1 MKTKKKAVIVT
12 SIIISLIIISSVTIS
27 NPLLVDRA
35 FYRMGFQEQICFP
48 IIDKEFQS
56 NNVLN
61 IATAADFGINKNSIK
76 TLANIQSSDP
86 EIILLVGDLGQSTA
100 EKWIE
105 SSKIIGKENV
115 YIVLGDG
122 DLPRD
127 KQKLREYYDLNN
139 DYYSFDYE
147 NIHFLAVT
155 PADITLAE
163 RARGV
168 SQETIS
174 NDKMQLDFIR
184 TDLKHANDNPE
195 TDFTIVFTHLPMYS
209 SRTSGSFMDLRD
221 ELQPMFDLYGV
232 DLVISGHQHA
242 YERTYPVMFN
252 NAITDYEKCS
262 YNNPD
267 GQIYLTVGT
276 GGHSHAKSEQKQP
289 WSVIINHNDFGFLNI
304 KLVNNGKTLY
314 GEFTSN
320 TGKIMDAFQIN
331 LNSQQIKNL
340 EG

>member
-1 MKTKKKAVIVT
+1 MKTKKKAVIAT

-86 EIILLVGDLGQSTA
+86 EIILLAGDLGQSTA
-100 EKWIE
+100 ERWIE
-105 SSKIIGKENV
+105 YSKIIGKENV

-122 DLPRD
+122 DLPQE

-155 PADITLAE
+155 PADLTLAE

-195 TDFTIVFTHLPMYS
+195 TDFTIVFMHLPMYS
-209 SRTSGSFMDLRD
+209 SIQYPFMDLRD

-267 GQIYLTVGT
+267 GQIYLTVGM

-331 LNSQQIKNL
+331 LNSQQIQNP

>member
-1 MKTKKKAVIVT
+1 MKTKKKAVIAT

-86 EIILLVGDLGQSTA
+86 EIILLAGDLGQSTA
-100 EKWIE
+100 ERWIE

-122 DLPRD
+122 DLPQE

-155 PADITLAE
+155 PADLTLAE

-195 TDFTIVFTHLPMYS
+195 TDFTIVFMHLPMYS
-209 SRTSGSFMDLRD
+209 SIQYPFMDLRD

-267 GQIYLTVGT
+267 GQIYLTVGM

-289 WSVIINHNDFGFLNI
+289 WSVITNYNDFGFLNI

>member
-1 MKTKKKAVIVT
+1 MKTKKKAVIAT
-12 SIIISLIIISSVTIS
+12 SIIISLIIISSITIS

-86 EIILLVGDLGQSTA
+86 EIILLAGDLGQSTA
-100 EKWIE
+100 ERWIE
-105 SSKIIGKENV
+105 YSKIIGKENV

-122 DLPRD
+122 DLPQE

-155 PADITLAE
+155 PADLTLAE

-195 TDFTIVFTHLPMYS
+195 TDFTIVFMHLPMYS
-209 SRTSGSFMDLRD
+209 SIQYPFMDLRD

-304 KLVNNGKTLY
+304 KLINNGKTLY

-320 TGKIMDAFQIN
+320 AGKIMDAFQIN

>member
-1 MKTKKKAVIVT
+1 MKTKKKAVIAT
-12 SIIISLIIISSVTIS
+12 SIIISLIIISSITIS

-86 EIILLVGDLGQSTA
+86 EIILLAGDLGQSTA
-100 EKWIE
+100 ERWIE

-122 DLPRD
+122 DLPQE
-127 KQKLREYYDLNN
+127 KQKLREYYDLNK

-155 PADITLAE
+155 PADLTLAE

-195 TDFTIVFTHLPMYS
+195 TDFTIVFMHLPMYS
-209 SRTSGSFMDLRD
+209 SIQYPFMDLRD

-252 NAITDYEKCS
+252 NAITDYEKCT

-267 GQIYLTVGT
+267 GQIYLTVGM

>member
-1 MKTKKKAVIVT
+1 MKTKKKAVIAT
-12 SIIISLIIISSVTIS
+12 SIIISLIIISSITIS

-86 EIILLVGDLGQSTA
+86 EIILLAGDLGQSTA
-100 EKWIE
+100 ERWIE

-122 DLPRD
+122 DLPQE

-155 PADITLAE
+155 PADLTLAE

-195 TDFTIVFTHLPMYS
+195 TDFTIVFMHLPMYS
-209 SRTSGSFMDLRD
+209 SIQYPFMDLRD

-267 GQIYLTVGT
+267 GQIYLTVGM

-331 LNSQQIKNL
+331 LNSTQIKNL

>member
-122 DLPRD
+122 DLPRE

-195 TDFTIVFTHLPMYS
+195 TDFTIVFMHLPMYS
-209 SRTSGSFMDLRD
+209 SIQYPFMDLRD

-289 WSVIINHNDFGFLNI
+289 WSVIINHNDYGFMNI
-304 KLVNNGKTLY
+304 KVVNDGKTLY

-320 TGKIMDAFQIN
+320 TGKVMDAFQIN
-331 LNSQQIKNL
+331 LNSKPIKNL

>member
-1 MKTKKKAVIVT
+1 MKTKKKAVIAT
-12 SIIISLIIISSVTIS
+12 SIIISLIIISSITIS

-48 IIDKEFQS
+48 TIDKEFQS
-56 NNVLN
+56 NTVLN

-86 EIILLVGDLGQSTA
+86 EIILLAGDLGQSTA
-100 EKWIE
+100 ERWIE

-122 DLPRD
+122 DLPQE

-155 PADITLAE
+155 PADLTLAE

-195 TDFTIVFTHLPMYS
+195 TDFTIVFMHLPMYS
-209 SRTSGSFMDLRD
+209 SIQYPFMDLRN

>member
-1 MKTKKKAVIVT
+1 MKTKKKAVIAT
-12 SIIISLIIISSVTIS
+12 SIIISLIIISSITIS

-86 EIILLVGDLGQSTA
+86 EIILLAGDLGQSTA
-100 EKWIE
+100 ERWIE

-122 DLPRD
+122 DLPQE

-155 PADITLAE
+155 PADLTLAE

-195 TDFTIVFTHLPMYS
+195 TDFTIVFMHLPMYS
-209 SRTSGSFMDLRD
+209 SIQYPFMDLRD

-252 NAITDYEKCS
+252 NTITDYEKCS

-267 GQIYLTVGT
+267 GQIYLTVGM

-340 EG
+340 EE

>member
-1 MKTKKKAVIVT
+1 MKTKKKAVIAT
-12 SIIISLIIISSVTIS
+12 SIIISLIIISSITIS

-48 IIDKEFQS
+48 IIDEEFQS

-86 EIILLVGDLGQSTA
+86 EIILLAGDLGQSTA
-100 EKWIE
+100 ERWIE

-122 DLPRD
+122 DLPQE

-155 PADITLAE
+155 PADLTLAE

-195 TDFTIVFTHLPMYS
+195 TDFTIVFMHLPMYS
-209 SRTSGSFMDLRD
+209 SIQYPFMDLRD

-267 GQIYLTVGT
+267 GQIYLTVGM

-340 EG
+340 EE

>member
-1 MKTKKKAVIVT
+1 MKTKKKAVIAT
-12 SIIISLIIISSVTIS
+12 SIIISLIIISSITIS

-48 IIDKEFQS
+48 TIDKEFQS

-86 EIILLVGDLGQSTA
+86 EIILLAGDLGQSTA
-100 EKWIE
+100 ERWIE

-122 DLPRD
+122 DLPQE

-155 PADITLAE
+155 PADLTLAE

-195 TDFTIVFTHLPMYS
+195 TDFTIVFMHLPMYS
-209 SRTSGSFMDLRD
+209 SIQYPFMDLRD

-267 GQIYLTVGT
+267 GQIYLTVGM

-331 LNSQQIKNL
+331 LNSPQIKNL

>member
-1 MKTKKKAVIVT
+1 MKTKKKAVIAT

-86 EIILLVGDLGQSTA
+86 EIILLAGDLGQSTA
-100 EKWIE
+100 ERWIE

-122 DLPRD
+122 DLPQE

-155 PADITLAE
+155 PADLTLAE

-195 TDFTIVFTHLPMYS
+195 TDFTIVFMHLPMYS
-209 SRTSGSFMDLRD
+209 SIQYPFMDLRN

-232 DLVISGHQHA
+232 DLVIGGHQHA

-267 GQIYLTVGT
+267 GQIYLTVGM

>member
-1 MKTKKKAVIVT
+1 MKTKKKAVIAT

-86 EIILLVGDLGQSTA
+86 EIILLAGDLGQSTA
-100 EKWIE
+100 ERWIE
-105 SSKIIGKENV
+105 YSKIIGKENV

-122 DLPRD
+122 DLPQE

-155 PADITLAE
+155 PADLTLAE

-195 TDFTIVFTHLPMYS
+195 TDFTIVFMHLPMYS
-209 SRTSGSFMDLRD
+209 SIQYPFMDLRN

-267 GQIYLTVGT
+267 GQIYLTVGM

>member
-61 IATAADFGINKNSIK
+61 IATASDFGINKNSIK

-122 DLPRD
+122 DLPRE

-195 TDFTIVFTHLPMYS
+195 TDFTIVFMHLPMYS
-209 SRTSGSFMDLRD
+209 SIQYPFMDLRD

-267 GQIYLTVGT
+267 GQIYLTVAT
-276 GGHSHAKSEQKQP
+276 GGHSHSTFKQKQA
-289 WSVIINHNDFGFLNI
+289 WSVITNHNDFGFLNI
-304 KLVNNGKTLY
+304 KLLNNGKILY
-314 GEFTSN
+314 GEFISN
-320 TGKIMDAFQIN
+320 TGKVMDAFKIN
-331 LNSQQIKNL
+331 LNDKPMKQL